1 MGWPGRAQRSK
12 PPLIGL
18 GGIKA
23 QGACDAHPSEVVG
36 CGRHD
41 RRRHGE
47 QGPSA
52 DKPALSCCAPR
63 SRSST
68 SAGLS
73 MYRCCLVGLEAGCGS
88 HHIARQIR
96 ALGHDVRL
104 IPAQYVKA
112 FLKGH
117 KNDYRD
123 AEAIAEAVQRPTMNF
138 VAIKTPEQSDL
149 LSLHRVRSRLVGQRT
164 AVINQIRGFL
174 IERGITVRQGPAP
187 LRKALPEILSSPTEV
202 LSPRLVRLIADLSE
216 DWRRLEERIEAVS
229 TEIESLAENDGSCQ
243 RLMTVPGVGPII
255 SSAVV
260 AAIGNGGGFRQGRDF
275 GAWLG
280 LVPKQELTGDRTSS
294 AKSPSAA
301 TDTSGRCSFR
311 LPTSCWCGGL
321 QRRCWVYGHG
331 SNEPPSASPIAICWR
346 SRSPTSSPASP
357 GPCLPEVATTS
368 RGSQSMP
375 LEIGSLRFTK
385 RMDATPLRHRRSP
398 ILSDRASER
407 RWLRGDGF
415 T

>member
-1 MGWPGRAQRSK
+1 MHTHQKSSDAVAT
-12 PPLIGL
+12 IGIDIGKNTFHL
-18 GGIKA
+18 VGLDKRGAIVLRIK
-23 QGACDAHPSEVVG
+23 V
-36 CGRHD
+36 
-41 RRRHGE
+41 
-47 QGPSA
+47 
-52 DKPALSCCAPR
+52 
-63 SRSST
+63 SRSQLERRL
-68 SAGLS
+68 ANVP
-73 MYRCCLVGLEAGCGS
+73 CCLVGMEAGCGS

-104 IPAQYVKA
+104 IPAQYVKP

-202 LSPRLVRLIADLSE
+202 LSPRMVRLIADLSE
-216 DWRRLEERIEAVS
+216 DWRRLDERIEAVS
-229 TEIESLAENDGSCQ
+229 AEIETLAENDGSCQ

-280 LVPKQELTGDRTSS
+280 LGTEAGVDRRSHQARQDLQTRQQISQDAVRSGRPRRPGAAACRSDAGIVAVDRTSRQ
-294 AKSPSAA
+294 APRA
-301 TDTSGRCSFR
+301 
-311 LPTSCWCGGL
+311 
-321 QRRCWVYGHG
+321 
-331 SNEPPSASPIAICWR
+331 
-346 SRSPTSSPASP
+346 
-357 GPCLPEVATTS
+357 
-368 RGSQSMP
+368 SQSA
-375 LEIGSLRFTK
+375 G
-385 RMDATPLRHRRSP
+385 
-398 ILSDRASER
+398 DRARQQARAHRLGRACARS
-407 RWLRGDGF
+407 
-415 T
+415 